1 MLASESLNT
10 WRASRATK
18 LDELENAH
26 RAVGGRGRGRRYA
39 TQQLNQAYAVLLS
52 SQFQG
57 FCRDLHTEVSE
68 YLVLAVEVEP
78 LHAALR
84 AAFTWNR
91 ALDRGNPN
99 PGALGTDFNRY
110 GITFWDSVHAVDHR
124 NVRRHQRLEE
134 LNRWRNAIAHQ
145 DFDAEALGGATTLTL
160 RTVRGWRSACNGL
173 AMSFDTVMRAH
184 LRRLI
189 GTIPW

>member
-1 MLASESLNT
+1 MASESLNT
-10 WRASRATK
+10 WLISRATK

-68 YLVLAVEVEP
+68 HLVVAVGVER

-91 ALDRGNPN
+91 ALDRGNPT
-99 PGALGTDFNRY
+99 PGAVGADFNRY
-110 GITFWDSVHAVDHR
+110 DIRFWDSVHAVDCR
-124 NVRRHQRLEE
+124 NAGRQQRLEA

-145 DFDAEALGGATTLTL
+145 DFDAEELGGAAVLSL

-173 AMSFDTVMRAH
+173 AASFDNVMGVH
-184 LRRLI
+184 VERLT
-189 GTIPW
+189 GTRPW